1 MFSVYL
7 TSLGDFV
14 GMFCLGLGH
23 TPGGGSGPRLT
34 PVFDPR
40 ARVPRRVEGRGPVGT
55 SKRYSR
61 AVPDPPEGGKKT
73 LSLTTLCRV
82 CGLSLPPTPVVC
94 VRLGAYF
101 RGL

>member
-1 MFSVYL
+1 M
-7 TSLGDFV
+7 
-14 GMFCLGLGH
+14 
-23 TPGGGSGPRLT
+23 T
-34 PVFDPR
+34 PVFGLL
-40 ARVPRRVEGRGPVGT
+40 ARVPLRFEGRGQVGI
-55 SKRYSR
+55 SERDSR
-61 AVPDPPEGGKKT
+61 AVPNPPREASNEGGKKT